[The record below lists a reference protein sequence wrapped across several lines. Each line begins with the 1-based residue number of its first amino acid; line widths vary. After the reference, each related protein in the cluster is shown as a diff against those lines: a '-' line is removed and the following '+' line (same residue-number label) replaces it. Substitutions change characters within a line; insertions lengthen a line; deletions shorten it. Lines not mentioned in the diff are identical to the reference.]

1 MTNYDVLDTAEV
13 KYLTY
18 LIGQLKDIESQ
29 YFEYFNDRDKKLEL
43 VLGGKLSKLKDKID
57 IELKQIKDKINS
69 LAIYFPLDHN
79 FLNSIGNDLEK
90 INNYLIS
97 NEIITQYL
105 KS

>member
-18 LIGQLKDIESQ
+18 LIGQVKTLESQ
-29 YFEYFNDRDKKLEL
+29 YFDYFNDRDKKLEL
-43 VLGGKLSKLKDKID
+43 VLGGKLSELKDKVD
-57 IELKQIKDKINS
+57 SKLEKVKSKINS
-69 LAIYFPLDHN
+69 IAIYFPLDHN
-79 FLNSIGNDLEK
+79 LLDSIRDDLEK
-90 INNYLIS
+90 INNYLVS

>member
-18 LIGQLKDIESQ
+18 LVGKLKDIESQ
-29 YFEYFNDRDKKLEL
+29 YFEYFNNRDKKLEL

-79 FLNSIGNDLEK
+79 LLDSIGYDLQK
-90 INNYLIS
+90 INNCLVS
-97 NEIITQYL
+97 NEIIAQYL